1 MKDTAKAAAL
11 AVARGKI
18 TLNDNDDDMGDITP
32 DHDGQLGSS
41 PAVKVL
47 PLILIKSFSI
57 VVLPPSVPV
66 QMILPLTPTMVFLK

>member
-18 TLNDNDDDMGDITP
+18 TLNDNDDDMGDIAP

-47 PLILIKSFSI
+47 PLTLIKSFSI
-57 VVLPPSVPV
+57 VVLPLLIPV
-66 QMILPLTPTMVFLK
+66 QMVPPLTLVMVFLK